1 MNELVFVDSNIL
13 IYSQDADAGDKR
25 ERAIE
30 SLKPLWTAGTG
41 RVSVQVLQEFYVN
54 ATRKLTNPV
63 SLATAREV
71 IHVYGEWVK
80 AQTSVATVMR
90 ASELAELAQLSFWD
104 GLIIAS
110 AEQAGATCLYSEDLN
125 PGQTIAGIKII
136 DPLAASFI
144 QPA

>member
-13 IYSQDADAGDKR
+13 IYSQDADAGVKR
-25 ERAIE
+25 ERAID
-30 SLKPLWTAGTG
+30 SLRPLWETGTG
-41 RVSVQVLQEFYVN
+41 RVSVQVLQEFHVN

-80 AQTSVATVMR
+80 AQTNVETVIR

-110 AEQAGATCLYSEDLN
+110 AEQAGATRLYSEDLN
-125 PGQTIAGIKII
+125 EGQTIAGVKII
-136 DPLAASFI
+136 NPLTAGFTQSS
-144 QPA
+144 

>member
-13 IYSQDADAGDKR
+13 ICSQDADAGDKR

-30 SLKPLWTAGTG
+30 SLKPLWAAGTG

-54 ATRKLTNPV
+54 ATRKLTGPL

-80 AQTSVATVMR
+80 AQTNAATVIR
-90 ASELAELAQLSFWD
+90 AGELAELAQLSFWD

-125 PGQTIAGIKII
+125 AGQTIAGIKII
-136 DPLAASFI
+136 NPLTASFTNSV
-144 QPA
+144 